1 VLEVPR
7 RRGPLLL
14 LLFFWDGGGGGGRVV
29 NFYKFPLCNV
39 GT

>member
-1 VLEVPR
+1 MLEVPR